1 VAKLSPEDRDR
12 LALLRQRRAE
22 LLQLRKNLKGMV
34 GDLDVLIGEEERRR
48 VQGASTVSEAAA
60 AISSEAVTPA
70 TVLSADALAGA
81 NAPPARRHG
90 RPLRAVVLDALE
102 DIGWPTYSRE
112 LSLFCSAWF
121 GRAIQPERFG
131 SLANDEVKAFQRALE
146 GSSVRPVWLCFALT
160 HDRHQPIK
168 RLWGRSDWPLEWRI
182 IAPTSGRIQY
192 LKLTARLCEL
202 AKREGAA
209 NPEMM
214 HIIAADHARDLP
226 GVRVQR
232 GRFELG
238 TWRDIALKQLRE
250 LEPRDAEIRA
260 KSAARLRDRG
270 PFTQLFGVPEV
281 EEVDEAVPKDQRRR
295 G

>member
-1 VAKLSPEDRDR
+1 MAPSDERDR
-12 LALLRQRRAE
+12 LELLRQRREE
-22 LLQLRKNLKGMV
+22 LLQWRNNLKGML
-34 GDLDVLIGEEERRR
+34 GDLDLLISEEERRR
-48 VQGASTVSEAAA
+48 SPTTTVAALP
-60 AISSEAVTPA
+60 VGTPA
-70 TVLSADALAGA
+70 DVAAPS
-81 NAPPARRHG
+81 APPQAKPEESSARRQG

-112 LSLFCSAWF
+112 LSQVSSAWF

-131 SLANDEVKAFQRALE
+131 SLGNDEVKAFQRALE
-146 GSSVRPVWLCFALT
+146 GSRVRSVWLCFALT

-182 IAPTSGRIQY
+182 VAPTSGRIQH
-192 LKLTARLCEL
+192 LKLTASLCEL
-202 AKREGAA
+202 AQREGAA

-214 HIIAADHARDLP
+214 AIIAADHARDLP

-232 GRFELG
+232 GRFELDA
-238 TWRDIALKQLRE
+238 WRKIALELLDE
-250 LEPRDAEIRA
+250 LEPRDAEARA
-260 KSAARLRDRG
+260 ESAARLRERG

-281 EEVDEAVPKDQRRR
+281 EEIDVELPHGQRRR

>member
-1 VAKLSPEDRDR
+1 MASSDERDR
-12 LALLRQRRAE
+12 LELLRQRREE
-22 LLQLRKNLKGMV
+22 LLQWRNNLKGML
-34 GDLDVLIGEEERRR
+34 GDLDLLIAEEERRR
-48 VQGASTVSEAAA
+48 SPDTTVAALS
-60 AISSEAVTPA
+60 ISD
-70 TVLSADALAGA
+70 SADGA
-81 NAPPARRHG
+81 AMPARAQPEFAEAPARRQG

-112 LSLFCSAWF
+112 LSQVSSAWF

-131 SLANDEVKAFQRALE
+131 SLASDEAKAFQRALE
-146 GSSVRPVWLCFALT
+146 GSRVRPVWLCFALT

-182 IAPTSGRIQY
+182 VAPTSGRIQH
-192 LKLTARLCEL
+192 LKLTASLCEL
-202 AKREGAA
+202 AQREGAA

-214 HIIAADHARDLP
+214 AIIAADHARDLP

-232 GRFELG
+232 GRFELEA
-238 TWRDIALKQLRE
+238 WRTTALELLHE
-250 LEPRDAEIRA
+250 LEPRDAETRA
-260 KSAARLRDRG
+260 ESAARLRERG

-281 EEVDEAVPKDQRRR
+281 EEIDVVLPQSERRR